1 MTTAKQFPLR
11 FPLELYRRVSAA
23 AGIACVPMS
32 QWIFDACRA
41 KLLAM
46 PVQIPERVMSRNP
59 VEVPP
64 PALLDDAP
72 APRILKPLF

>member
-1 MTTAKQFPLR
+1 MQ
-11 FPLELYRRVSAA
+11 LYRQVSAA

-46 PVQIPERVMSRNP
+46 PVQIPERLTARNP

-64 PALLDDAP
+64 AAPPLLDDAP
-72 APRILKPLF
+72 APRILRPLF

>member
-1 MTTAKQFPLR
+1 MVTKQFPLR
-11 FPLELYRRVSAA
+11 FPLLLYRQVSAA

-32 QWIFDACRA
+32 QWIFDACRE
-41 KLLAM
+41 KLWSM
-46 PVQIPERVMSRNP
+46 PVQIPARVIERNP

-64 PALLDDAP
+64 PVLLDDAP